1 MHLELRGGKEMVGLK
16 EIFCFSLFVSLFFSL
31 FLDGERVKSR
41 EGFKV
46 QEDNLNV
53 FSGRLAL
60 IKNADR
66 EKVGEKIH
74 STRIPRV
81 LQDDFA
87 R

>member
-16 EIFCFSLFVSLFFSL
+16 EIFCFSLFFSL